1 MILVLSILKC
11 ISFSNLPFFY
21 LAEDCSPEVDYFIVP
36 IAVGAA
42 LGGLVVLVIMAYFLG
57 HKKHHNTGYEQF

>member
-1 MILVLSILKC
+1 M
-11 ISFSNLPFFY
+11 PFFY

-42 LGGLVVLVIMAYFLG
+42 LGGLVVLVIVAYLLG
-57 HKKHHNTGYEQF
+57 HKKHHNAGYEQF